1 MNESSPS
8 DVEILQEHC
17 LNGFDLGQE
26 EYKNSIFRRNHS
38 QTMSRQEESVELMG
52 VF

>member
-8 DVEILQEHC
+8 DVEILQEHR

-26 EYKNSIFRRNHS
+26 ECKYNKFKRIHS
-38 QTMSRQEESVELMG
+38 QTMIKREESV
-52 VF
+52 V